1 MLSCTS
7 STFSFVSLQHFRAL
21 YVSINL
27 GNFYCYEIAACA
39 ALSRRA
45 GKPVM
50 KSQCR
55 TDMPAAMC
63 NIHAAKVSFKLVLAE
78 FHTHF

>member
-1 MLSCTS
+1 VCSFARQIPFPLYPCITLELYMSA
-7 STFSFVSLQHFRAL
+7 STWET
-21 YVSINL
+21 
-27 GNFYCYEIAACA
+27 GYEIAACA
-39 ALSRRA
+39 ALNRRA

-50 KSQCR
+50 KSQCH

-63 NIHAAKVSFKLVLAE
+63 NIYAAKVSFKLVLAE